1 MSDFVSLKEQYDAL
15 CEQSAT
21 IDPKVW
27 SRKGNES
34 SQVHSKSALAKCEKN
49 DTEYHR
55 KALKI
60 KLDKFKEKVE
70 AAKKSEEEW
79 MSGRQS
85 LADCL
90 LTFKSQCADADFPKD
105 NTSLVNAKK
114 IIEDAVEPWKP
125 DAETQLVSEFVSRT
139 NLDTILKK
147 FKAFTNSLE
156 KAKKQPAFKPKLL
169 DASKVI
175 QFLKEASPVL
185 QRVSALASTDGLV
198 SKLERWQVLMEEAK
212 QTALK
217 NEKYDCGELKA
228 ILDYFK
234 SKYKAATPKDSAVA
248 ETEDKR
254 GKCQGEHCEK
264 PNNAVLL
271 AKGLCFNCL
280 NEDDEFQKRLHMYQ
294 YNANEYEDYAN
305 EEQKEEFETGIIK
318 ENSQGHS
325 ELVQSSIQDQFND
338 AYEAFE
344 HKKGKKGSYQKLCK
358 ALDRAEQFFA
368 TMDIPKEGE
377 SDDEEQESDEEG
389 EFVSLGSE
397 DEDEEE
403 EDSDE
408 EEEVVADPKSGRK
421 RGREL
426 DLIQEHDEFTGDL
439 IRAMCIGKEEHRE
452 SIQKV
457 YQSGDRK
464 QLKQCIDQ
472 IIKENTRH
480 YRVVMLRADG
490 TLISPDLQ
498 TFLDVRGESKFMD
511 YARAEKAGQELLS
524 LLKDNEY
531 KFRIDEIKPK
541 NE

>member
-49 DTEYHR
+49 DTEDHR

-70 AAKKSEEEW
+70 SAKKSEEEW

-90 LTFKSQCADADFPKD
+90 LTFKRQCADADFPKD

-217 NEKYDCGELKA
+217 NEKYDCGELKS

-234 SKYKAATPKDSAVA
+234 SKYKAASASA
-248 ETEDKR
+248 ASKQTTDDNKR
-254 GKCQGEHCEK
+254 GKCQGEDCEK
-264 PNNAVLL
+264 PNNAYLVD
-271 AKGLCFNCL
+271 KGLCYNCL
-280 NEDDEFQKRLHMYQ
+280 NEDHEWDKRVHTYQ
-294 YNANEYEDYAN
+294 YIAN
-305 EEQKEEFETGIIK
+305 
-318 ENSQGHS
+318 
-325 ELVQSSIQDQFND
+325 V
-338 AYEAFE
+338 
-344 HKKGKKGSYQKLCK
+344 
-358 ALDRAEQFFA
+358 
-368 TMDIPKEGE
+368 
-377 SDDEEQESDEEG
+377 
-389 EFVSLGSE
+389 
-397 DEDEEE
+397 
-403 EDSDE
+403 
-408 EEEVVADPKSGRK
+408 
-421 RGREL
+421 
-426 DLIQEHDEFTGDL
+426 
-439 IRAMCIGKEEHRE
+439 
-452 SIQKV
+452 
-457 YQSGDRK
+457 
-464 QLKQCIDQ
+464 
-472 IIKENTRH
+472 
-480 YRVVMLRADG
+480 
-490 TLISPDLQ
+490 
-498 TFLDVRGESKFMD
+498 
-511 YARAEKAGQELLS
+511 
-524 LLKDNEY
+524 
-531 KFRIDEIKPK
+531 
-541 NE
+541 